1 MLHPLFQ
8 CDPDIRLTGSD
19 IYLDPAEPR
28 EIGIVSHGHS
38 DHIGHHQHFVATPP
52 TASFLR
58 ARVSSALRGTELAY
72 RHPHHLGSNV
82 VRLFPAGHIL
92 GSAMVHVSG
101 ERGSLLYTGD
111 FRLEPSLT
119 AEPAEVPH
127 ADAVI
132 MESTYGAGPEW
143 TFPSRDTLREQ
154 LLSIVRGILA
164 RNRTPVL
171 LAYSLG
177 KSQET
182 AAMLN
187 GSGIPL
193 VMHPVTARISEI
205 YERHGM
211 DLGVYEVWSGENS
224 LFGKR
229 ATLDLRGKALL
240 IPPHMRS
247 DIRRIPRGETVALT
261 GWALRGGHG
270 ADHALPL
277 SDHADY
283 GELLRFAEMSCARVV
298 YVTHGTK
305 RFAADLR
312 RRGIRAEFPV
322 RKPQMRLF

>member
-19 IYLDPAEPR
+19 IYLDPSEPR
-28 EIGIVSHGHS
+28 AVGIVSHGHT

-154 LLSIVRGILA
+154 LTFSTPSPRCRQRSGSSEARRGCFR
-164 RNRTPVL
+164 RNRHGI
-171 LAYSLG
+171 ALG
-177 KSQET
+177 
-182 AAMLN
+182 
-187 GSGIPL
+187 
-193 VMHPVTARISEI
+193 
-205 YERHGM
+205 Y
-211 DLGVYEVWSGENS
+211 
-224 LFGKR
+224 
-229 ATLDLRGKALL
+229 
-240 IPPHMRS
+240 
-247 DIRRIPRGETVALT
+247 
-261 GWALRGGHG
+261 
-270 ADHALPL
+270 
-277 SDHADY
+277 
-283 GELLRFAEMSCARVV
+283 
-298 YVTHGTK
+298 
-305 RFAADLR
+305 
-312 RRGIRAEFPV
+312 
-322 RKPQMRLF
+322 